1 MRKQNPGARAE
12 QALRWIGVD
21 RRQAA
26 REIGVSLSLI
36 AMNFAGAS
44 ALRDVTALALQAR
57 FGVNAR
63 WILHGEAPVFLR
75 PRGLEQISD
84 EAMAAA
90 LACERMTPSARKA
103 FVQMMR
109 AVSLQAEESRS

>member
-1 MRKQNPGARAE
+1 MRKHYPGARAE

-63 WILHGEAPVFLR
+63 WILHGESPVFLR
-75 PRGLEQISD
+75 PRGLEHISE

-90 LACERMTPSARKA
+90 LACERMTPAARKA

-109 AVSLQAEESRS
+109 AVSLQADDSRT